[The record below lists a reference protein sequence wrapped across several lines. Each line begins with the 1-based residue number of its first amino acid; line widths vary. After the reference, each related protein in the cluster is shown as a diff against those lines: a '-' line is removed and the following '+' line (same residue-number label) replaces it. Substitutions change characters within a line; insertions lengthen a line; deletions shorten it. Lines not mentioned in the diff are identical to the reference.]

1 MEFGNNHKRR
11 KSTIQQPVVNEIV
24 EKTTDTSDYISS
36 LLPIVSC
43 VLILGIIYL
52 LYKDLQK
59 TKADMYIVDQNI
71 KHILSIINKKEVI
84 KAKPIKTEEKIVNE
98 EKLVKFEDDIISKVS
113 LEDTDSEGEDE
124 DEDDVIELVAN

>member
-1 MEFGNNHKRR
+1 M
-11 KSTIQQPVVNEIV
+11 
-24 EKTTDTSDYISS
+24 
-36 LLPIVSC
+36 VSC

-59 TKADMYIVDQNI
+59 TKADIYLIDQNI

-84 KAKPIKTEEKIVNE
+84 KAKPIKTEEKIIKAE
-98 EKLVKFEDDIISKVS
+98 EKNVKFEDDTISKVY
-113 LEDTDSEGEDE
+113 LEDTDSE

>member
-1 MEFGNNHKRR
+1 MEFGNTHKRR
-11 KSTIQQPVVNEIV
+11 KSSIQQPIVNEVIP
-24 EKTTDTSDYISS
+24 DNNDYITS

-59 TKADMYIVDQNI
+59 TKADMYLIDQNI

-84 KAKPIKTEEKIVNE
+84 KAKPIKAEEKKIKAEDKN
-98 EKLVKFEDDIISKVS
+98 VKFEDDTISKVS
-113 LEDTDSEGEDE
+113 LEDTDSEDE

>member
-1 MEFGNNHKRR
+1 MEFGNTHKRR

-24 EKTTDTSDYISS
+24 EKTTDTGDYISS

-59 TKADMYIVDQNI
+59 TKADMYVVDQNI
-71 KHILSIINKKEVI
+71 KHILSIINRKEVI
-84 KAKPIKTEEKIVNE
+84 KAKPIKVEEKVIKAE
-98 EKLVKFEDDIISKVS
+98 EKNVKFEEDTISKVS
-113 LEDTDSEGEDE
+113 LEDTDSEYED
-124 DEDDVIELVAN
+124 DNDVIELIAN

>member
-1 MEFGNNHKRR
+1 MEFGNTHKRR
-11 KSTIQQPVVNEIV
+11 KSTVQQPIVNEII
-24 EKTTDTSDYISS
+24 TDNNNYITS

-59 TKADMYIVDQNI
+59 TKADMYLIDQNI

-84 KAKPIKTEEKIVNE
+84 QAKPIKTGEKIIKAEEKN
-98 EKLVKFEDDIISKVS
+98 VKFEDDTISKVS
-113 LEDTDSEGEDE
+113 LEDTDSE